1 MISDLESFCFLGT
14 DADRQRQAVNYTL
27 SVLSHARLVL
37 SGCWEQLKGHVFSQQ
52 RANLWQTSFI
62 VLFLL
67 FYQHLF

>member
-27 SVLSHARLVL
+27 SVLSHTRLVL
-37 SGCWEQLKGHVFSQQ
+37 SGCWEQLEGHVFSQ
-52 RANLWQTSFI
+52 QTSFI

-67 FYQHLF
+67 FTNTCSEILI